1 MFGLATRGLLLVMC
15 VVMTALGLR
24 QGNWWPY
31 VFGPAAL
38 LLVYGYFR
46 YGAVQLAFQAHLRGR
61 DKDVERFLAQTKYP
75 DLLRPSDRAYFEFLH
90 GMLAAGKGEHAVAKA
105 HLERAAKGPL
115 RTDNMRSVICC
126 HLAAIAIAEGDKADA
141 EKQLAEARAIPHQ
154 KGTDAM
160 IVKLEEALAD

>member
-1 MFGLATRGLLLVMC
+1 MC

-31 VFGPAAL
+31 AFGPPAL
-38 LLVYGYFR
+38 FLIWGYFR
-46 YGAVQLAFQAHLRGR
+46 YGAIQLAFQAHLRGR
-61 DKDVERFLAQTKYP
+61 DADVERFLRQTRYP
-75 DLLRPSDRAYFEFLH
+75 DLLRPSDRAYFEFMH
-90 GMLAAGKGEHAVAKA
+90 GMLAAAKGEHATAKA

-126 HLAAIAIAEGDKADA
+126 HLAAIAIAEGDKAA
-141 EKQLAEARAIPHQ
+141 AGKQLEQARAIPHQ

-160 IVKLEEALAD
+160 IVQLEEALLAAD